1 VFLILYELW
10 IQEGLGLQEPAR
22 RVGIGQD
29 QGVAERIVRDTGNIS
44 RRVELVTDRADGVG
58 MRGNRGCDDQCCR
71 DEEPRRKGNAAADI
85 PAPATSVVA
94 SLTVKLRY
102 DGNRAPPNS
111 CRSEG
116 YAV

>member
-1 VFLILYELW
+1 MFLILYELW

-29 QGVAERIVRDTGNIS
+29 QRVAERIVRDTGNIS

-58 MRGNRGCDDQCCR
+58 MRGNRGRDGQRCR
-71 DEEPRRKGNAAADI
+71 DEESFRIGSAAANM

-94 SLTVKLRY
+94 SLTVKL
-102 DGNRAPPNS
+102 P
-111 CRSEG
+111 
-116 YAV
+116 